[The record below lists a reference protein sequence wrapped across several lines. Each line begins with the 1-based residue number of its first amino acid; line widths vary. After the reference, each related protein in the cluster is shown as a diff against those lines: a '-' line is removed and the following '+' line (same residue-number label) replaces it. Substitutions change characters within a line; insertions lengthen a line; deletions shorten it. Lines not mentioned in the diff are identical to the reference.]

1 MELDWTK
8 LEPHAI
14 GPTTEADLLSGLLR
28 QEGTQID
35 GLCKFLLRL
44 VLPFVVLGIFMSNG
58 FWNFASSVHVSRI
71 SHVA

>member
-35 GLCKFLLRL
+35 GLCK
-44 VLPFVVLGIFMSNG
+44 
-58 FWNFASSVHVSRI
+58 NFY
-71 SHVA
+71 